1 MVNSFAHYVSSNQ
14 ADILKDIFFS
24 FFGLILGWIF
34 SSKNDSVSNGT
45 TVSQSIHFVNQN
57 ILHINNNQ
65 SYSYN
70 RRKTI
75 KRNSNSD
82 SNGEIGVWFAGL
94 VVVSFLF
101 VKFHAYLL
109 TYTSGFVFMA
119 LTCTVTIAI
128 RLYKNN
134 NFGNINKLWTCLC
147 FAIVAVD
154 VMTLVFLYKQDV
166 SQISILSIGDFI
178 SSLGIEGVLKYSYFA
193 AGFIVIQLPNVTLL
207 ILLIHML
214 AMNSYLARSGPVSA
228 FIIDKTK
235 NFTVKPI
242 YTSVAIALICL
253 MSILFSSG
261 FLFDLISNGNQL
273 TIDSNK

>member
-57 ILHINNNQ
+57 ILHITNNH

-70 RRKTI
+70 RRETTKT
-75 KRNSNSD
+75 NSNSD
-82 SNGEIGVWFAGL
+82 SNGEIAVWFAGL

-101 VKFHAYLL
+101 VKFHSYLL
-109 TYTSGFVFMA
+109 TYTSGFVLMA
-119 LTCTVTIAI
+119 LTCIVTIAI
-128 RLYKNN
+128 RLYANN

-154 VMTLVFLYKQDV
+154 VMTLIFLYKQDV
-166 SQISILSIGDFI
+166 SQISTLSIGDFI
-178 SSLGIEGVLKYSYFA
+178 SSLGIEGVMKYSYFA
-193 AGFIVIQLPNVTLL
+193 VGFIVIQLPNVTLL
-207 ILLIHML
+207 ILLIHMF

-235 NFTVKPI
+235 NFTIKPI
-242 YTSVAIALICL
+242 YTSVAIALICI

-261 FLFDLISNGNQL
+261 LLFDLISNSNQL
-273 TIDSNK
+273 TIDFNK